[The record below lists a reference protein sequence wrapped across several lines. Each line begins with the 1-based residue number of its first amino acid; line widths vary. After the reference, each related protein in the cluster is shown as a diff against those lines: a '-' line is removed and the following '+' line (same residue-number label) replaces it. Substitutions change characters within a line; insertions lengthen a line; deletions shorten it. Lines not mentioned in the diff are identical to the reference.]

1 MEVHRFKFESSDVV
15 SDYTPAPLHHQ
26 TYLYIPHQGILK
38 LKEYDREVDFFSSA
52 REDIATAKEW
62 LKRGQRNVT
71 YEGKVEVSDKLITKI
86 LKRGKAFNDAK
97 KSKKRLEETTEELMK
112 FFK

>member
-15 SDYTPAPLHHQ
+15 SGYTPAPLHHQ
-26 TYLYIPHQGILK
+26 TYLDISHI
-38 LKEYDREVDFFSSA
+38 KEYDREVDFFSSA